1 MILTELNYIFATFL
15 SFSFPY
21 IFLVIEI
28 FIGLNLLYLHK
39 KHRRWT
45 NSFWIKHFE
54 MFPDI
59 FSQILLIIWQKKIFT
74 LNSFL
79 AMKLSH
85 RRCSVK
91 KGVLKNFAKLTGKH
105 LSRVS
110 FLIKLLG
117 APATLLKKRLWHR
130 CFPVNFANFLRTS
143 LLTEHLGWLLLTFQ
157 SESTLY
163 SFRTSC
169 ARQAQYLK
177 FKWTKTSWKYD
188 HSNIVQTSFLCYVA
202 GF

>member
-1 MILTELNYIFATFL
+1 MIFFLGFLELILMELNYIFATFL

-28 FIGLNLLYLHK
+28 FVGLNPLYLHK

-74 LNSFL
+74 LSSFL

-117 APATLLKKRLWHR
+117 APAILLKKRLWHR
-130 CFPVNFANFLRTS
+130 CFPVNFANFLRTPFLQNTS
-143 LLTEHLGWLLLTFQ
+143 GWLLLKLNYCLNCLFLETF
-157 SESTLY
+157 S
-163 SFRTSC
+163 
-169 ARQAQYLK
+169 ARIKHCLLFDLAEGK
-177 FKWTKTSWKYD
+177 
-188 HSNIVQTSFLCYVA
+188 I
-202 GF
+202 

>member
-1 MILTELNYIFATFL
+1 MIFFLGFLELILMELNYIFATFL

-28 FIGLNLLYLHK
+28 FVGLNPLYLHK

-59 FSQILLIIWQKKIFT
+59 FSQILLIIWQKKTFT

-85 RRCSVK
+85 RRCFVK

-105 LSRVS
+105 LCQSL
-110 FLIKLLG
+110 FLNK
-117 APATLLKKRLWHR
+117 
-130 CFPVNFANFLRTS
+130 
-143 LLTEHLGWLLLTFQ
+143 
-157 SESTLY
+157 
-163 SFRTSC
+163 
-169 ARQAQYLK
+169 
-177 FKWTKTSWKYD
+177 
-188 HSNIVQTSFLCYVA
+188 VA
-202 GF
+202 GRACNFIKKETLAQVFSCEFSETSKNTFFYRTPLVASSKQMIPSKCGKVWGFS

>member
-1 MILTELNYIFATFL
+1 MIFFLGFLELILMELNYIFATFL

-28 FIGLNLLYLHK
+28 FVGLNPLYLHK

-59 FSQILLIIWQKKIFT
+59 FSQILLIIWQKKTFT

-85 RRCSVK
+85 RRCFVK

-105 LSRVS
+105 LCQSL
-110 FLIKLLG
+110 FLNKVAGRACNFIK
-117 APATLLKKRLWHR
+117 KE
-130 CFPVNFANFLRTS
+130 S
-143 LLTEHLGWLLLTFQ
+143 LAQVFSCEFCEFFKNTFFTEHLRVTASETELL
-157 SESTLY
+157 SEL
-163 SFRTSC
+163 SF
-169 ARQAQYLK
+169 
-177 FKWTKTSWKYD
+177 SW
-188 HSNIVQTSFLCYVA
+188 NFLCSHKTLPTIWSSW
-202 GF
+202 GKNISRKFS